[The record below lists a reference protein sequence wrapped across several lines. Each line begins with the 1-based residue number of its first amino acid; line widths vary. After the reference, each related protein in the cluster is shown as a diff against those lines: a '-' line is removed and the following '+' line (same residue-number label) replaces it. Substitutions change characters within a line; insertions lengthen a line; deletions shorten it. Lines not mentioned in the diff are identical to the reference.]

1 MSNLLVTTPNVY
13 YALNFQIFE
22 WSSPIVFLYIS
33 WGWLGDLVHRNK
45 VQREFERVHSTHLT
59 FSRETLTIPLQENKL
74 FTPVNILNQI
84 SFSRHSIFFSLLDP
98 HSIFTLAFLFG
109 CSQSLKEIFFSFV
122 IRYILFFKLLFFAP
136 PDLSLVH
143 PWTRVWNIFRRH

>member
-13 YALNFQIFE
+13 YALNFQISE

-109 CSQSLKEIFFSFV
+109 CSQSLKEIFFFH
-122 IRYILFFKLLFFAP
+122 LLFDMTHSQMFQKVESGGGP
-136 PDLSLVH
+136 
-143 PWTRVWNIFRRH
+143 IFKVVLES